1 MRPFRLVLAI
11 AAVGTATA
19 VLPTA
24 DAAPPSAQQMT
35 GEQAAGMVFTEIEK
49 RLISDYFVQ
58 HPGFAVQEEEGGK
71 GKSNQMPPGLAKRK
85 HLPPG
90 LQKHLEKFGTLPPG
104 LAKRDL
110 PPDLLSTL
118 PPPHAGTI
126 RQIVGSDVVLL
137 QEGTN
142 IILDILEGVLKK

>member
-1 MRPFRLVLAI
+1 MRPFRLLFAI
-11 AAVGTATA
+11 AAVGTAA
-19 VLPTA
+19 AILPTA
-24 DAAPPSAQQMT
+24 GAAPPSAQQMT
-35 GEQAAGMVFTEIEK
+35 GEQAAGIVFTEVEK

-58 HPGFAVQEEEGGK
+58 HPGFAVEEEGGK

-85 HLPPG
+85 RLPPG

-142 IILDILEGVLKK
+142 IVLDVLENVLKK